1 MAQQAYTLLLRLLSP
16 FIWGWMYWRARR
28 AGGVWQIFSAERF
41 GSYALPW
48 DGEAPLWVHAVS
60 LGETR
65 AAHSLI
71 VSLLSR
77 GDRVLLTHTTPTGR
91 AEGAKLFAAEIAMGQ
106 LRQQWLPYDF
116 PGATRRFFKHYHPR
130 LGILIEREVWPNLL
144 DQAQEADVPIILASA
159 RFSERAQSHVRRID
173 QVFLSLMRDAYA
185 SIDLVLAQTE
195 DDARRLFEVG
205 ASNVQIVGN
214 LKFDVVLPVV
224 AVDAGRAWRQRLSRP
239 VISIASTREGE
250 DAMFVSAIQHQF
262 KHPEVL
268 PEDYSFHAV
277 HFDPILTPIPVST
290 GVESKTLTPVAAA
303 EAAAVASEVGAHPVP
318 ASPPPLFFLIP
329 RHPQRF
335 DEAAALLEQSGL
347 SFVRWSDIRHNTQ
360 ADRAL
365 SDVRVV
371 LGDTLGEMPF
381 FYAASDVAIVAG
393 SFAPH
398 GGQNLI
404 EACAMGTP
412 VIVGPFA
419 RNFADAVLGAVAA
432 GAAIQIQ
439 SSEIV
444 DPALRGVAT
453 ALSWLKE
460 PEALSERGR
469 LGREWVALHTGATAR
484 ILQHIND
491 FEAVRDQALQRRH

>member
-1 MAQQAYTLLLRLLSP
+1 MAQQAYTFLLRMLAPL
-16 FIWGWMYWRARR
+16 IWGWMYWRARR
-28 AGGVWQIFSAERF
+28 AGGDWQIFSADRF

-48 DGEAPLWVHAVS
+48 DGEPPVWVHAVS

-71 VSLLSR
+71 MSLLAR
-77 GDRVLLTHTTPTGR
+77 GDRVLLTHMTPTGR
-91 AEGAKLFAAEIAMGQ
+91 AEGAKLFAAEIATGQ

-116 PGATRRFFKHYHPR
+116 PGATRRFFKHYRPR

-144 DQAQEADVPIILASA
+144 DQAQAADVPIILASA
-159 RFSERAQSHVRRID
+159 RFSERAQGHVRRID

-205 ASNVQIVGN
+205 ATNVQIVGN

-224 AVDAGRAWRQRLSRP
+224 AVDAGRAWKQRLTRP
-239 VISIASTREGE
+239 VIAIASTREGE
-250 DAMFVSAIQHQF
+250 DAMFVSAIQSQLA
-262 KHPEVL
+262 HPNVM
-268 PEDYSFHAV
+268 PEDYPV
-277 HFDPILTPIPVST
+277 HFDPILAP
-290 GVESKTLTPVAAA
+290 TPVPSSGSS
-303 EAAAVASEVGAHPVP
+303 VGTASGPTTVEHISPTTAPSD
-318 ASPPPLFFLIP
+318 ASTASDSPLFFLIP

-335 DEAAALLEQSGL
+335 DQAAALLEQSGL
-347 SFVRWSDIRHNTQ
+347 SVVRWSDIRHNPHVDHELAGVQ
-360 ADRAL
+360 
-365 SDVRVV
+365 VI

-404 EACAMGTP
+404 EALAMGTP
-412 VIVGPFA
+412 VIVGPFT
-419 RNFADAVLGAVAA
+419 RNFNDAVQGAVAA
-432 GAAIQIQ
+432 GAAVQIQ
-439 SSEIV
+439 RSDLV
-444 DPALRGVAT
+444 DPALRAVAT
-453 ALSWLKE
+453 ALNWLKE

-469 LGREWVALHTGATAR
+469 SGRDWVALHTGATMR
-484 ILQHIND
+484 ILQHINE
-491 FEAVRDQALQRRH
+491 FEVARDQALAHRH

>member
-1 MAQQAYTLLLRLLSP
+1 MAHQAYTFLLRLLSP
-16 FIWGWMYWRARR
+16 LIWGWMYWRARR
-28 AGGVWQIFSAERF
+28 ADGVWQIFSADRF

-48 DGEAPLWVHAVS
+48 DGEAPVWVHAVS

-65 AAHSLI
+65 AAQSLI

-91 AEGAKLFAAEIAMGQ
+91 AEGAKLFAAEIATGQ

-116 PGATRRFFKHYHPR
+116 PGATRRFFKHYRPR

-144 DQAQEADVPIILASA
+144 DQAQVVDVPIILASA
-159 RFSERAQSHVRRID
+159 RFSERAQGHVRRID
-173 QVFLSLMRDAYA
+173 QLFLSLMRNTYA

-214 LKFDVVLPVV
+214 LKFDAALPIV
-224 AVDAGRAWRQRLSRP
+224 AVDAGRSWRQRLTRP
-239 VISIASTREGE
+239 VISISSTREGE
-250 DAMFVSAIQHQF
+250 DAMFVSAIEHQL

-268 PEDYSFHAV
+268 PEDYSVHDV
-277 HFDPILTPIPVST
+277 HFDPILTPMPVTTDIKSKPQAAVDT
-290 GVESKTLTPVAAA
+290 VE
-303 EAAAVASEVGAHPVP
+303 EAATTAPL
-318 ASPPPLFFLIP
+318 PLFFLIP

-347 SFVRWSDIRHNTQ
+347 RFVRWSDIRHHSH
-360 ADRAL
+360 ADHELA
-365 SDVRVV
+365 DVRVV

-412 VIVGPFA
+412 VIVGPFT
-419 RNFADAVLGAVAA
+419 RNFADAVNGAVAA

-439 SSEIV
+439 SSALV
-444 DPALRGVAT
+444 DPALRAVAT
-453 ALSWLKE
+453 ALNWLKD

-469 LGREWVALHTGATAR
+469 LGREWVGLHTGATTR
-484 ILQHIND
+484 ILQHISD
-491 FEAVRDQALQRRH
+491 FEAARDQALQRQH

>member
-16 FIWGWMYWRARR
+16 LIWGWMYWRARR
-28 AGGVWQIFSAERF
+28 AGGDWHIFSADRF

-48 DGEAPLWVHAVS
+48 DGEAPVWVHAVS

-65 AAHSLI
+65 ASQSLI

-91 AEGAKLFAAEIAMGQ
+91 AEGAKLFAAEIATGQ

-116 PGATRRFFKHYHPR
+116 PGATRRFFKHYRPR

-144 DQAQEADVPIILASA
+144 DQAQSADVPIILASA
-159 RFSERAQSHVRRID
+159 RFSERAQGHVRRID
-173 QVFLSLMRDAYA
+173 QLFLSLMRDAYA

-214 LKFDVVLPVV
+214 LKFDGVLPVV
-224 AVDAGRAWRQRLSRP
+224 AVDAGRAWRQRLTRP

-250 DAMFVSAIQHQF
+250 DTMFVSAIKHQLT
-262 KHPEVL
+262 HPEVM
-268 PEDYSFHAV
+268 PEDYSEHSV
-277 HFDPILTPIPVST
+277 HFDPILTPMPVGST
-290 GVESKTLTPVAAA
+290 LSVGDATPVASSAPI
-303 EAAAVASEVGAHPVP
+303 PV
-318 ASPPPLFFLIP
+318 SPPPLFFLIP

-347 SFVRWSDIRHNTQ
+347 RFVRWSDVRHNTH
-360 ADRAL
+360 ADRVLLDAQ
-365 SDVRVV
+365 VV

-419 RNFADAVLGAVAA
+419 RNFADAVQGAVAA

-439 SSEIV
+439 RSELV
-444 DPALRGVAT
+444 DPALRAVAT
-453 ALSWLKE
+453 ALNWLKE

-469 LGREWVALHTGATAR
+469 LGRDWVALHTGATAR
-484 ILQHIND
+484 ILQHINE
-491 FEAVRDQALQRRH
+491 FEVARDQALMRLR

>member
-16 FIWGWMYWRARR
+16 LIWGWMYWRARR
-28 AGGVWQIFSAERF
+28 AGGVWQIFSADRF

-48 DGEAPLWVHAVS
+48 DGEAPVWVHAVS

-65 AAHSLI
+65 AAQSLI

-91 AEGAKLFAAEIAMGQ
+91 AEGAKLFAAEIATGQ

-116 PGATRRFFKHYHPR
+116 PGATRRFFKHYRPR

-144 DQAQEADVPIILASA
+144 AQAQVADVPIILASA
-159 RFSERAQSHVRRID
+159 RFSERAQGHVRRID
-173 QVFLSLMRDAYA
+173 QLFLSLMRDTYA

-224 AVDAGRAWRQRLSRP
+224 AVDAGRAWRQRLTRP

-250 DAMFVSAIQHQF
+250 DAMFVSAIQHQL
-262 KHPEVL
+262 KHPEIKL
-268 PEDYSFHAV
+268 EDYSDHAV
-277 HFDPILTPIPVST
+277 HFDPILTPMPLASSASAESEQVADEVSTTQPIPVT
-290 GVESKTLTPVAAA
+290 
-303 EAAAVASEVGAHPVP
+303 
-318 ASPPPLFFLIP
+318 PPPLFFLIP

-335 DEAAALLEQSGL
+335 DEAAAFLEQSGL
-347 SFVRWSDIRHNTQ
+347 RFVRWSDIRHNTH
-360 ADRAL
+360 ADREL
-365 SDVRVV
+365 SDVQVV

-419 RNFADAVLGAVAA
+419 RNFADAVQGAVAA

-439 SSEIV
+439 RSELV
-444 DPALRGVAT
+444 DPALRAVAT
-453 ALSWLKE
+453 ALNWLKE

-469 LGREWVALHTGATAR
+469 LGREWVGLHTGATSR

-491 FEAVRDQALQRRH
+491 FEVARDQALQRQH

>member
-1 MAQQAYTLLLRLLSP
+1 MAQQAYTFLLRLLSP
-16 FIWGWMYWRARR
+16 LIWGWMAWRARR
-28 AGGVWQIFSAERF
+28 AGGDWQIFSADRF
-41 GSYALPW
+41 ASYALPW
-48 DGEAPLWVHAVS
+48 DGEAPVWIHAVS

-91 AEGAKLFAAEIAMGQ
+91 AEGAKLFAAEIATGQ

-116 PGATRRFFKHYHPR
+116 PGATRRFFKHYRPR

-144 DQAQEADVPIILASA
+144 DQAQAADVPMILASA
-159 RFSERAQSHVRRID
+159 RFSERAQGHVRRID
-173 QVFLSLMRDAYA
+173 QLFLSLMRDAYA

-214 LKFDVVLPVV
+214 VKFDVVLPVV
-224 AVDAGRAWRQRLSRP
+224 AVDAGRAWRQHLTRP

-250 DAMFVSAIQHQF
+250 DAMFVAAIKHQLI
-262 KHPEVL
+262 HPEVM
-268 PEDYSFHAV
+268 PEDYSVHAV
-277 HFDPILTPIPVST
+277 HLDPILTPM
-290 GVESKTLTPVAAA
+290 PVAKM
-303 EAAAVASEVGAHPVP
+303 EPTAAVSETSAAQSPYP
-318 ASPPPLFFLIP
+318 LPTSPPPLFFLIP

-347 SFVRWSDIRHNTQ
+347 SFVRWSAIRHNTH

-365 SDVRVV
+365 SEVQVV

-419 RNFADAVLGAVAA
+419 RNFADAVQGAVAA

-439 SSEIV
+439 RSELV
-444 DPALRGVAT
+444 DPALRAVAT
-453 ALSWLKE
+453 ALNWLKE

-469 LGREWVALHTGATAR
+469 LGQEWVGLHTGATAR
-484 ILQHIND
+484 IVQHINE
-491 FEAVRDQALQRRH
+491 FEVARDQALQPLR

>member
-48 DGEAPLWVHAVS
+48 DDEAPVWVHAVS

-65 AAHSLI
+65 AAQSLI
-71 VSLLSR
+71 VSLLAR
-77 GDRVLLTHTTPTGR
+77 GDRVLLTHMTPTGR
-91 AEGAKLFAAEIAMGQ
+91 AEGAKLFAAEIATGQ

-116 PGATRRFFKHYHPR
+116 PGATRRFFTHYKPR
-130 LGILIEREVWPNLL
+130 LGLLIEREVWPNLI
-144 DQAQEADVPIILASA
+144 DQAQVADIPVILVSA
-159 RFSERAQSHVRRID
+159 RFSARAQGHVRRID
-173 QVFLSLMRDAYA
+173 QLFFSLMRDTYA

-214 LKFDVVLPVV
+214 LKFDIDLPVV
-224 AVDAGRAWRQRLSRP
+224 AVDAGRAWRERLQRP

-250 DAMFVSAIQHQF
+250 DAMFVAAVQQQLAHPDLVIEDLPVQF
-262 KHPEVL
+262 
-268 PEDYSFHAV
+268 DS
-277 HFDPILTPIPVST
+277 ILTPVLVPTST
-290 GVESKTLTPVAAA
+290 STSTSTATSTTGQRIEPTSVIADQSLSS
-303 EAAAVASEVGAHPVP
+303 AV
-318 ASPPPLFFLIP
+318 PPLFFLIP

-335 DEAAALLEQSGL
+335 EEAARLLEQAGL
-347 SFVRWSDIRHNTQ
+347 MFVRWSEIRHNTH
-360 ADRAL
+360 ADRELA
-365 SDVRVV
+365 DVRVV

-404 EACAMGTP
+404 EACAIGTP

-419 RNFADAVLGAVAA
+419 RNFADAVQGAVAA

-439 SSEIV
+439 RSELV
-444 DPALRGVAT
+444 DPALRAVAT

-460 PEALSERGR
+460 PVALEERGR
-469 LGREWVALHTGATAR
+469 LGREWVALHTGATTR

-491 FEAVRDQALQRRH
+491 FEVARDQVSRPQG